1 MADSLVYKPFVSESY
16 PYRWNHRILPF
27 ISVHRLGYACTFLR
41 SNITLS
47 LISNSRHFID
57 RVNFLGLF
65 DLEFYLFVDLFI
77 ILCFLIFRLLLDFR
91 LLDLLHAISKFFI
104 PNKFFRIEF
113 RLFRRRYNS
122 IHLFSIFY
130 LFLNEFN

>member
-57 RVNFLGLF
+57 RVTNS
-65 DLEFYLFVDLFI
+65 EFSWFIWLRILFI
-77 ILCFLIFRLLLDFR
+77 RGSFYNFMLLNFSSTLRF
-91 LLDLLHAISKFFI
+91 AISKFFI